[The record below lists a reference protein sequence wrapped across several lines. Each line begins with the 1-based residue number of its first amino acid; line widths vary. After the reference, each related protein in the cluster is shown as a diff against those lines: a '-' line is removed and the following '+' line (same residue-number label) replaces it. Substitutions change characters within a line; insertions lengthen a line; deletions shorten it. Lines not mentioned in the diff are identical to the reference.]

1 MMAAAPGRRRGVKIL
16 LGLLG
21 ALALGFAI
29 LLIGIEIAAGRHW
42 KEMGN
47 GIRSLVAEAAA
58 HEARRPSRATGG
70 TIISRRST
78 RRRRGPSTSHRPSSS
93 SSLVA
98 PRKPIARWSR
108 AK

>member
-58 HEARRPSRATGG
+58 HEARRPTVSGG
-70 TIISRRST
+70 TEPGNAWDDYLKAFDEAAARAVNF
-78 RRRRGPSTSHRPSSS
+78 SSS
-93 SSLVA
+93 VFKPFLGRA
-98 PRKPIARWSR
+98 PHTD
-108 AK
+108 